1 MSPPPPLPPPP
12 PFMSLP
18 LLPSYSP
25 SLRVSARARWHWL
38 RRSERRASRS
48 LWKLRLK
55 LRSKLSD
62 LVELILMS
70 FQVIAITKPAMYLFM
85 EIQNIDSSYYPE
97 RPVKDL
103 AFAVA
108 RFYQLGGTFMNY
120 YMYHEG
126 INFSRTTCALFVATS
141 YDYDAPLDE
150 YGIIRQPK
158 WGHLK
163 DLHNFIKF
171 CEEALITTDPTI
183 TSLHPNIEDG
193 RLKDQLRND
202 NFSSLEMVG
211 KNSLHF
217 IKGVTPMLPKN
228 ASSRKRKRTLHSL
241 VQACSPTRNSV

>member
-1 MSPPPPLPPPP
+1 
-12 PFMSLP
+12 
-18 LLPSYSP
+18 
-25 SLRVSARARWHWL
+25 
-38 RRSERRASRS
+38 
-48 LWKLRLK
+48 
-55 LRSKLSD
+55 
-62 LVELILMS
+62 
-70 FQVIAITKPAMYLFM
+70 
-85 EIQNIDSSYYPE
+85 
-97 RPVKDL
+97 
-103 AFAVA
+103 
-108 RFYQLGGTFMNY
+108 MNY

>member
-1 MSPPPPLPPPP
+1 TCERSCICCGKILSTWWN
-12 PFMSLP
+12 FYE
-18 LLPSYSP
+18 LL
-25 SLRVSARARWHWL
+25 
-38 RRSERRASRS
+38 
-48 LWKLRLK
+48 
-55 LRSKLSD
+55 
-62 LVELILMS
+62 
-70 FQVIAITKPAMYLFM
+70 
-85 EIQNIDSSYYPE
+85 
-97 RPVKDL
+97 
-103 AFAVA
+103 
-108 RFYQLGGTFMNY
+108 
-120 YMYHEG
+120 
-126 INFSRTTCALFVATS
+126 
-141 YDYDAPLDE
+141 